1 MKFHHASSIRPSFK
15 NNLRMKSIEEIQQEI
30 IEEFSGFDDWMDKYA
45 YIIEMGK
52 DLPPM
57 DDHIKTE
64 KTLVSGCQ
72 SQVWIYPEMRNGRIV
87 FFADSDA
94 FITKGMVALLWR
106 LFNNRTAQEILDAK
120 LSFIDKI
127 GLGEHLSM
135 NRANGL
141 NGMIDKFYQYARDHI
156 K

>member
-1 MKFHHASSIRPSFK
+1 
-15 NNLRMKSIEEIQQEI
+15 MKSIEEIQQEI
-30 IEEFSGFDDWMDKYA
+30 IEEFSEFDDWMDKYA

-57 DDHIKTE
+57 DKSMKIE
-64 KTLVSGCQ
+64 KNLVSGCQ
-72 SQVWIYPEMRNGRIV
+72 SQVWIYPEMRDGKIV

-94 FITKGMVALLWR
+94 FITKGMAAMLWR
-106 LFNNRTAQEILDAK
+106 LYNNRTSQEILDAK

-141 NGMIDKFYQYARDHI
+141 KGMIDKFYQYARNQI
-156 K
+156 KK

>member
-1 MKFHHASSIRPSFK
+1 ME
-15 NNLRMKSIEEIQQEI
+15 SIEAIQQEI
-30 IEEFSGFDDWMDKYA
+30 IEEFSMFDDWMDKYA
-45 YIIEMGK
+45 YIIEIGK

-57 DDHIKTE
+57 DESLKTE
-64 KTLVSGCQ
+64 NNLVSGCQ
-72 SQVWIYPEMRNGRIV
+72 SQVWISPKMEDGKII

-94 FITKGMVALLWR
+94 FITKGMAAILWR
-106 LFNNRTAQEILDAK
+106 IFNNRMPEEILNTK
-120 LSFIDKI
+120 LDFIDKI

-141 NGMIDKFYQYARDHI
+141 KGMIDKFYQYAREHQ